1 MKKSL
6 IVSKF
11 NNELDEEELESIDLF
26 KYLDE
31 LSEIARYSNLK
42 VATLNNSK
50 DILRIRNATLLYD
63 FFHSIINLAIE
74 KNCDT
79 IIEYLEIDSKFVV
92 MKFLLSRD
100 LGTFEIDTKLKQSI
114 NKENGQI
121 QIKNLDDM
129 IGISITFP
137 KGGVEFD

>member
-1 MKKSL
+1 
-6 IVSKF
+6 
-11 NNELDEEELESIDLF
+11 
-26 KYLDE
+26 
-31 LSEIARYSNLK
+31 
-42 VATLNNSK
+42 
-50 DILRIRNATLLYD
+50 
-63 FFHSIINLAIE
+63 
-74 KNCDT
+74 
-79 IIEYLEIDSKFVV
+79 